1 MCLLQVLPQEFIDVE
16 IDNFFCRGIKELINK
31 KFIPLQEDIALL
43 EQARDSMVAK
53 VIMSSLRL
61 NCFNLMS

>member
-1 MCLLQVLPQEFIDVE
+1 MDVK
-16 IDNFFCRGIKELINK
+16 IDNFFCTGIKELVNE
-31 KFIPLQEDIALL
+31 KFIPLQEDFALL
-43 EQARDSMVAK
+43 EQARDSTVAK